1 MPKIKCKL
9 ITNSTSRFLQQI
21 YTGFFLLYKNGLI
34 DFKQEFNHKKEKKP
48 NNAHQIRV
56 IVDDRIRLHYDMI
69 DGCGINNKDL
79 EASHYY
85 FKRSY
90 SSKYISTFGNR
101 QKRIF
106 PFGLNYELHPSHF
119 DKFALK
125 RNLLLQKGFRKI
137 TGIINIFDI
146 QSKLNYKPRI
156 NNMQS
161 LPDYH
166 AKPKII
172 FMVKAFDP
180 YDDADRP
187 ENKIDE
193 RIKINETRAKCIKM
207 LRDEFG
213 KNFYGGFY
221 HSKFSKQNYSGLL
234 IPDIRNSIKKKYIN
248 LLKQYPICIANSGLH
263 GSIGWKFAEYIA
275 FSKAIIAEKM
285 NYEVT
290 GSLEEGQNYLEFQTP
305 EDCLEN
311 VLKLFKSEELRHYL
325 MTNNAKYYHAYLRP
339 DALIL
344 KTLLIALSGQPKDRF
359 VSGFNSTLK
368 MLNYVNA
375 A

>member
-1 MPKIKCKL
+1 MPKIKCTL

-34 DFKQEFNHKKEKKP
+34 DLRQVFNNQKEKKP
-48 NNAHQIRV
+48 NHRHQIRV
-56 IVDDRIRLHYDMI
+56 IVDDRIKLHYDMI

-79 EASHYY
+79 EESHYY

-90 SSKYISTFGNR
+90 CPEYMVTCGDR
-101 QKRIF
+101 QKKIF
-106 PFGLNYELHPSHF
+106 PLGLNYELYPSHI
-119 DKFALK
+119 DKFALR
-125 RNLLLQKGFRKI
+125 RNFLLQEGFRKI
-137 TGIINIFDI
+137 TGIINTFDL
-146 QSKLNYKPRI
+146 QSKLNFKPRI
-156 NNMQS
+156 NIMQA

-180 YDDADRP
+180 YDDVKRP
-187 ENKIDE
+187 ENEIDE

-213 KNFYGGFY
+213 GNFYGGFY
-221 HSKFSKQNYSGLL
+221 HNKFSTRNYKGLL
-234 IPDIRNSIKKKYIN
+234 IPDIKDSIKKNYIN

-290 GSLEEGQNYLEFQTP
+290 GSLEEGKNYLEFNTP
-305 EDCLEN
+305 EDCVEN
-311 VLKLFKSEELRHYL
+311 ALKLFTDEKLRRYL
-325 MTNNAKYYHAYLRP
+325 MTNNAEYYHAYLRP

-344 KTLLIALSGQPKDRF
+344 KTLLIALSGQSRDPLA
-359 VSGFNSTLK
+359 SSFNSTLK
-368 MLNYVNA
+368 MLKYVNA